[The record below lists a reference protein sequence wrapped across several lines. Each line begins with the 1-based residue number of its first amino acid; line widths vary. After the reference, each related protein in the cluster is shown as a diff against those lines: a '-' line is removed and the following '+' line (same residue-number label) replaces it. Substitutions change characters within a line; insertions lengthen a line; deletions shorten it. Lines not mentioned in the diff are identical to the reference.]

1 MCKNQ
6 EKCATI
12 FRRSKG
18 NYSFVCFYC
27 CHIFESGDQII
38 GHIEAVHYH
47 LADEDNKEV
56 PRIVIKDEPAI
67 EFLAFPAECKLDDD
81 EDNKSSHGNS
91 SGTSNHIPQEWKPTD
106 DFDDSYAHH
115 DDALSDDPGNVE
127 EKKIN
132 AVKSGNSFEKPFK
145 CELSGGT
152 DVYCDVCKK
161 SFRDKTTLTFH
172 LLHHVKSKYRCDICF
187 SSFVHKKS
195 LENHHLVHG
204 RLYKCEMCDREFKK
218 KSNMKKHLQL
228 VHLKLELFV
237 CEICARTFKY
247 SRSYI
252 EHKRKHTGERPFKCD
267 FDSCD
272 KSFTTTKQKR
282 LHVNV
287 HHLARTYTCEH
298 CKKKFK
304 YELYLK
310 KHIREEHSERTFK
323 CNLCEFTAKQ
333 RSLLKKHSCSQ
344 IAVTVFVCNIC
355 TGSFKSKAGLEK
367 HMMCKHTEKPTYE
380 CLDCHRIFK
389 SIGILNTHKKQMH
402 STEMHVCDSCGKSF
416 KCERYLK
423 NHYETK
429 HSLTPR
435 SYKCDVCNMSLKSK
449 SSLAKHHQNMHSNEE
464 HRYVCDQC
472 SQTFKH
478 KETYMHHVRMHTGE
492 KPFQCNACG
501 KLYYT
506 NSVLRKHIKE
516 AHPTE
521 TFGCDK
527 CDKIFHSKNRLRVHL
542 LTHGTELLHECDICF
557 KRFKCRKYLR
567 DHKVIHSE
575 VKRYQCRYCDMRFV
589 LLSGQK
595 RHERSR
601 H

>member
-12 FRRSKG
+12 FRRSRG

-27 CHIFESGDQII
+27 CHVFESGDQIV

-47 LADEDNKEV
+47 LTDDDNKEV
-56 PRIVIKDEPAI
+56 PPIVIKNEPAI
-67 EFLAFPAECKLDDD
+67 EFLALPAECKLDDD
-81 EDNKSSHGNS
+81 DADNKIIGTDLAT
-91 SGTSNHIPQEWKPTD
+91 GTSGREWKTPAAD
-106 DFDDSYAHH
+106 LDDSLMHH
-115 DDALSDDPGNVE
+115 DDALSDDLDDVQ
-127 EKKIN
+127 EKKFS
-132 AVKSGNSFEKPFK
+132 ATESGVPFLKLFK
-145 CELSGGT
+145 CEVSSGN
-152 DVYCDVCKK
+152 DVCCDVCRK
-161 SFRDKTTLTFH
+161 SFRNKKSLTSH

-187 SSFVHKKS
+187 CSFVHKKS
-195 LENHHLVHG
+195 LDNHRLVHQ
-204 RLYKCEMCDREFKK
+204 RQYKCGMCDREFKN
-218 KSNMKKHLQL
+218 KSNMRKHLQL

-247 SRSYI
+247 SRSYV
-252 EHKRKHTGERPFKCD
+252 EHKRRHTGERPFKCD
-267 FDSCD
+267 IETCD
-272 KSFTTTKQKR
+272 KSFATSKQKR
-282 LHVNV
+282 LHINV
-287 HHLARTYTCEH
+287 HHIARTYICDYCT
-298 CKKKFK
+298 KKFK
-304 YELYLK
+304 CELYLK
-310 KHIREEHSERTFK
+310 KHLREEHSERTFN
-323 CNLCEFTAKQ
+323 CIRCDFTATK
-333 RSLLKKHSCSQ
+333 RSLLKKHDCRQ
-344 IAVTVFVCNIC
+344 ISVACNIC
-355 TGSFKSKAGLEK
+355 TSSFKSKAGLER
-367 HMMCKHTEKPTYE
+367 HMTRKHTEKPTYE
-380 CLDCHRIFK
+380 CLDCHRICK
-389 SIGILNTHKKQMH
+389 SIGLLNTHRKQMH
-402 STEMHVCDSCGKSF
+402 STEMHVCDTCGKSF

-423 NHYETK
+423 NHCETK
-429 HSLTPR
+429 HSAVPR
-435 SYKCDVCNMSLKSK
+435 LYKCDVCDANLKSK
-449 SSLAKHHQNMHSNEE
+449 SSLVKHHQNMHSNEE
-464 HRYVCDQC
+464 NRFACDQC

-527 CDKIFHSKNRLRVHL
+527 CEKIFHSKNRLRVHL
-542 LTHGTELLHECDICF
+542 LTHGTELLHECDVCF